1 MNLVMFRQSL
11 KELRWSVL
19 WYALGIVLYGLL
31 ILSVYPTV
39 RDNAQTMSQLSQ
51 AFPKAVMDAFGASD
65 MTSLAGFVGGKFL
78 NVMWPI
84 IAGVFVI
91 MAGAATVAREV
102 ERGTIELLLSVPES
116 RTRLLAAKLAALLA
130 GIVVLVAATVGSLA
144 LGAALVDETL
154 DLVNLLALGVVL
166 TAFAVAVGGY
176 TVLLS
181 SFSKERGKP
190 AGMAAGLTLAFYLAW
205 VISGLS
211 EDWEWLASVSIF
223 TAFEPQRA
231 LANGSLDLSHVGV
244 LLGIGIACAIAALA
258 VFRRRDA
265 ISS

>member
-1 MNLVMFRQSL
+1 MNLVMFRRSL
-11 KELRWSVL
+11 KELRWPVL
-19 WYALGIVLYGLL
+19 WYAVGVVLYGLL
-31 ILSVYPTV
+31 ILSVYPAV
-39 RDNAQTMSQLSQ
+39 RDNAQTMSQISQ

-116 RTRLLAAKLAALLA
+116 RTRLFTAKLAALLV
-130 GIVVLVAATVGSLA
+130 GIILLVAATVGSLA
-144 LGAALVDETL
+144 LGASLVDETL
-154 DLVNLLALGVVL
+154 DPGQLLALAVVL

-181 SFSKERGKP
+181 SFSKERGRP
-190 AGMAAGLTLAFYLAW
+190 AGVAAGLTLAFYLAW
-205 VISGLS
+205 VISGLN
-211 EDWEWLASVSIF
+211 EDWQWLGNVSIF

-231 LANGSLDLSHVGV
+231 LADGTFDPWHVAVLSA
-244 LLGIGIACAIAALA
+244 IGLACTVAALV